1 MRFMLI
7 VFLLLVSM
15 DRSSYAAPH
24 MEVAQDS
31 IDWGQIYS
39 GEQKDGVFTL
49 HNGGDSVLIIDKVRS
64 SCGCT
69 AAMMSE
75 KEVQPGTD
83 AQLRVHFNSKHF
95 SGQVVKRVVVMS
107 NDPSNQQRQFTLR
120 ANIVAELT
128 AEPSYLSLGKIEAGD
143 KLVRSLILENKSDV
157 AVQLKAVRST
167 STFIRLDAVPT
178 ELQPGEKANVQL
190 TVTAPAKA
198 GTTINGYLLIDAQG
212 HTRTQ
217 MRLPVVARVAQK
229 NAS

>member
-1 MRFMLI
+1 MRFVLI
-7 VFLLLVSM
+7 VFAVFIFMVS
-15 DRSSYAAPH
+15 SGYAAPH
-24 MEVAQDS
+24 LEVAVDI

-49 HNGGDSVLIIDKVRS
+49 HNSGDSALIIDKVRS

-75 KEVQPGTD
+75 KIVQPGAN

-107 NDPSNQQRQFTLR
+107 NDPSNQQHQFTLR
-120 ANIVAELT
+120 ATIVAELA
-128 AEPSYLSLGKIEAGD
+128 AEPNYLRLGVIQVGE
-143 KLVRSLILENKSDV
+143 KLVRSLTLENKSDV
-157 AVQLKAVRST
+157 PVQLKAVRST
-167 STFIRLDAVPT
+167 SNFIRLDAVPT
-178 ELQPGEKANVQL
+178 QLQPGEKVTVQL
-190 TVTAPAKA
+190 TVTGPAKA

-217 MRLPVVARVAQK
+217 MRLPVVARVAKQ
-229 NAS
+229 NT